1 LIQRVQAEPFAAKQI
16 ELLQREVP
24 NLPPISSSDAKS
36 IASLLKFT
44 AEQVQTLKL
53 LFPKVTDRHNFV
65 QALEVISFQ
74 SERDNLKRELGL

>member
-1 LIQRVQAEPFAAKQI
+1 MQKVQAEPFAAKQI

-24 NLPPISSSDAKS
+24 TLPPISSADAKS

-53 LFPKVTDRHNFV
+53 LFPKVTDRQNFAI
-65 QALEVISFQ
+65 ALEVISFQ
-74 SERDNLKRELGL
+74 SDRDNLKRELGL

>member
-1 LIQRVQAEPFAAKQI
+1 MQKVQAEPFAAKQI

-24 NLPPISSSDAKS
+24 TLPPITSADAKN

-53 LFPKVTDRHNFV
+53 LFPKVTDRQNFG
-65 QALEVISFQ
+65 QALEIISFQ
-74 SERDNLKRELGL
+74 SDRDNLKRELGL